1 LVGNFGL
8 QALIND
14 NNAIFVTDNSP
25 INEPRYRA
33 RFYFDPNSITMGR
46 SDAHFILQGFNA
58 AGTAVLQVELRKNGN
73 NYQIS
78 ASLVNDS
85 TNFTNSGWFN
95 ISDAPH
101 RIELNWQASSAAGA
115 NNGSLT
121 LWIDGVQQAIVT
133 GVDNDTR
140 RIESVRL
147 GAVTGIDTT
156 TRGTEYFDAFESRR
170 QTYIG
175 P

>member
-1 LVGNFGL
+1 
-8 QALIND
+8 
-14 NNAIFVTDNSP
+14 
-25 INEPRYRA
+25 
-33 RFYFDPNSITMGR
+33 
-46 SDAHFILQGFNA
+46 
-58 AGTAVLQVELRKNGN
+58 VLQVELRKNGN

-78 ASLVNDS
+78 AGLVNDS
-85 TNFTNSGWFN
+85 TSFANSASFN

-101 RIELNWQASSAAGA
+101 SIELDWQASTATGA

-121 LWIDGVQQAIVT
+121 LWIDGVQQTSVT

-147 GAVTGIDTT
+147 GAVSGIDTG